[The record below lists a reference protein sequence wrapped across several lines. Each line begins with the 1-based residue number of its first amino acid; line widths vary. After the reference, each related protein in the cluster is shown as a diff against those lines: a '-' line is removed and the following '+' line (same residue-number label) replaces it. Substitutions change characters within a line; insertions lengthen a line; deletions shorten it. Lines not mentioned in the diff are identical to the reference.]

1 MKSERD
7 VDKLIKQLH
16 VKASGH
22 LDDRVHGDLEKAL
35 ADTKTTTTPETG
47 RNIMIGP
54 FAKLAIAAAVVLAV
68 LLGLNVIDIPS
79 GSGVAWAQIP
89 NHVANVDAF
98 IFSLTI
104 RVADN
109 ESAEPPE
116 QTTAQWI
123 FYLSEAYGFRM
134 DIGAD
139 GNVVSWYA
147 APEADTV
154 ITVIPAEKTWFESP
168 LPEDQRGKMP
178 EEYKDPA
185 DYIRRFMERPYKE
198 LGRSVIDGV
207 AVEGIEVTD
216 PPTDGEK
223 LENAVGRMWVDVETE
238 LPVRI
243 EIEGEA
249 EGHAAQWLMD
259 FKWSEAVDPAVFEP
273 NIPSDYTSPLQ

>member
-1 MKSERD
+1 
-7 VDKLIKQLH
+7 
-16 VKASGH
+16 
-22 LDDRVHGDLEKAL
+22 
-35 ADTKTTTTPETG
+35 
-47 RNIMIGP
+47 MIGP
-54 FAKLAIAAAVVLAV
+54 FAKLAVAAAVVLAV
-68 LLGLNVIDIPS
+68 LLGLNVIDTPS
-79 GSGVAWAQIP
+79 GNGVAWAQIP
-89 NHVANVDAF
+89 NHIASVDTF
-98 IFSLTI
+98 IFSLKI

-134 DIGAD
+134 DIVGD
-139 GNVVSWYA
+139 GNFVSWYA

-185 DYIRRFMERPYKE
+185 DYIRRFVERPYKE

-207 AVEGIEVTD
+207 AVEGIEVTN
-216 PPTDGEK
+216 PPTDGEE
-223 LENAVGRMWVDVETE
+223 LENAVGRMWVEVETE

-249 EGHAAQWLMD
+249 EGHAVQWLMD

-273 NIPSDYTSPLQ
+273 NIPSDYTSPL